1 MVSNLTDMSEILDN
15 IFDQD
20 MATAYK
26 QAQKVALSS
35 VDLMFVNGMKCK
47 FIEIFTQVGDY
58 LDELDDVDDDFVWK
72 NIQENLFPLCSKV
85 AGLIEVMM
93 KADPQT
99 DEEAFRMMGDVFE
112 VYGGFISTLIGFKKP
127 LPQWVG

>member
-127 LPQWVG
+127 LPQ

>member
-99 DEEAFRMMGDVFE
+99 DAEAFRMMGDVFE

-127 LPQWVG
+127 LPQ